1 MKNLINKLFND
12 TIIFNNIIH
21 FENQMS
27 DDEGTEE
34 KKVAYSKITKF
45 GLEDVK
51 RAFCNN
57 DFDNFKKLVK
67 EQNPPFKLL
76 IADYVDAEEFQGKM
90 DFMLQNRG
98 KGFVKDLEDV
108 RQYFF
113 VTFVCYKKDGK
124 VVFKSYWIVNT
135 NDELKTVLG
144 SDYDSF
150 AFTSCIDNTDQPDDQ
165 PDEKVDQF
173 LDAFKTGGVE
183 EYVSLNR
190 LH

>member
-1 MKNLINKLFND
+1 
-12 TIIFNNIIH
+12 
-21 FENQMS
+21 MS
-27 DDEGTEE
+27 DDEAQE
-34 KKVAYSKITKF
+34 KKVAYSKISKF

-57 DFDNFKKLVK
+57 EFDSFKKLVK
-67 EQNPPFKLL
+67 EQNPPFKLVT
-76 IADYVDAEEFQGKM
+76 ADYVDAEEYQGRP

-124 VVFKSYWIVNT
+124 VVFKSYWIINT
-135 NDELKTVLG
+135 NTNLEIILS
-144 SDYDSF
+144 SDYESF
-150 AFTSCIDNTDQPDDQ
+150 NFSTIDNI
-165 PDEKVDQF
+165 DEF
-173 LDAFKTGGVE
+173 LDNFKNGGVD